1 LRLAIAPHHVHV
13 FDGRTGDVIV
23 AAGS

>member
-1 LRLAIAPHHVHV
+1 LAIAPQHVHV